1 MFFGLFSRVTVT
13 GIYRAVPMRVNPRQN
28 NVNSVYKTHID
39 VIHFRKTD
47 KKRLHERD
55 ADGFVISSNFFP
67 FNFINFFP
75 A

>member
-1 MFFGLFSRVTVT
+1 
-13 GIYRAVPMRVNPRQN
+13 MRVNPRQN

-55 ADGFVISSNFFP
+55 TDRLVVISN
-67 FNFINFFP
+67 INPQGAVEGFKGALSGCREGP
-75 A
+75 SDRDRTK